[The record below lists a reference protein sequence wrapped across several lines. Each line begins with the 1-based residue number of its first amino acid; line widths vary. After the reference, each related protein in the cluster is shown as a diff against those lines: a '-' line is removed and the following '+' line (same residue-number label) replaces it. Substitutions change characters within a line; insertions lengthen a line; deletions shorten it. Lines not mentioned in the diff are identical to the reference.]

1 MGYAYYLKD
10 TLARQLIKRTG
21 ITLLTEEQ
29 TVDSLEK
36 WQILKQSGSPVF
48 LEEVRNVVDDKII
61 FSKIEQQ
68 LPNMYVYRY
77 VNGNKKAAL
86 RSCGA
91 LLADKKI
98 YNTDFSRVDIIRDF
112 FKIDRR
118 KEVNTEL
125 VIAPWHHYFGKSFI
139 GYYDYMMYLAVKICR
154 IKDTLSETDF
164 AKALISYPLAN
175 TSYEREFLQLI
186 GFDKNRIF
194 DSSLTKIKFD
204 ECVLANSQDYTY
216 PDKADIASLR
226 RHMKASVTINNEKR
240 ARIYI
245 VRAGRRKIIEEPALI
260 EMLKKYDFKIIED
273 KPRTLA
279 EQIALFNNAEFII
292 GPHGAAFA
300 NIIWCEPA
308 THLFELFATN
318 YAPIHFRYLSAMMG
332 MKYSAYSREPIM
344 HMSTAESISADIS
357 VSVSDI
363 EAYLQKVFKKN
374 INS

>member
-21 ITLLTEEQ
+21 ITLLTEEE
-29 TVDSLEK
+29 TAESLAR
-36 WQILKQSGSPVF
+36 WQILNQPGSLVL
-48 LEEVRNVVDDKII
+48 LEEVRDAVDNNKII
-61 FSKIEQQ
+61 FEKIEQQ
-68 LPNMYVYRY
+68 LPTIYVYRY
-77 VNGNKKAAL
+77 ASGTKKTAL
-86 RSCGA
+86 RPCGA
-91 LLADKKI
+91 LLAEKKI

-118 KEVNTEL
+118 KEVNAEL

-139 GYYDYMMYLAVKICR
+139 GYYDYMIYLAVKVCR
-154 IKDTLSETDF
+154 IKDALPEADF
-164 AKALISYPLAN
+164 AKAVISYPLAN
-175 TSYEREFLQLI
+175 TSYEREFLQLM
-186 GFDKNRIF
+186 GFDKSRIL
-194 DSSLTKIKFD
+194 DSSLTKIKFE
-204 ECVLANSQDYTY
+204 ECILANSQDYTY

-226 RHMKASVTINNEKR
+226 RHMKAAVEITVEKR

-245 VRAGRRKIIEEPALI
+245 VRAGRRKIIEELALI

-279 EQIALFNNAEFII
+279 EQMALFNNAEFII

-300 NIIWCEPA
+300 NVIWCEPD
-308 THLFELFATN
+308 THLVELFATN

-332 MKYSAYSREPIM
+332 MKYSAYSREPIV

-357 VSVSDI
+357 VSVPDI
-363 EAYLQKVFKKN
+363 EAYLQK
-374 INS
+374 IL

>member
-21 ITLLTEEQ
+21 ITLLTEQE
-29 TVDSLEK
+29 TVKSLEK
-36 WQILKQSGSPVF
+36 YQILKKSGSLVQ
-48 LEEVRNVVDDKII
+48 LEEIRDAIDDNKIV
-61 FSKIEQQ
+61 FAKIEQQ
-68 LPNMYVYRY
+68 LPTVYVYRY
-77 VNGNKKAAL
+77 ASGNQKTTL
-86 RSCGA
+86 RPCGA
-91 LLADKKI
+91 LLAEKKI

-112 FKIDRR
+112 FKFDKR
-118 KEVNTEL
+118 KQVSAEL
-125 VIAPWHHYFGKSFI
+125 VLAPWHHYFGKSFI
-139 GYYDYMMYLAVKICR
+139 GYYDYMIYLAVKVCR
-154 IKDTLSETDF
+154 MKDALPEADF
-164 AKALISYPLAN
+164 AKAIISYPLAN
-175 TSYEREFLQLI
+175 TSYEREFLHLM

-194 DSSLTKIKFD
+194 DSSLAKIKFD
-204 ECVLANSQDYTY
+204 ECILANSQDYTY

-226 RHMKASVTINNEKR
+226 KHMKAAVKIATEKR

-245 VRAGRRKIIEEPALI
+245 VRAGRRRIIEESALI

-279 EQIALFNNAEFII
+279 EQMALFNNAEFII

-300 NIIWCEPA
+300 NVIWCEPD

-332 MKYSAYSREPIM
+332 MEYSAYSREPIV

-357 VSVSDI
+357 VSVPDI
-363 EAYLQKVFKKN
+363 EAYLQKVL
-374 INS
+374 